1 MKRLASCTCLA
12 FALAGVATAAGEG
25 QPLKPSEIT
34 EAVIDEALAPP
45 PAAPEAAASG
55 PRSRGFKA
63 SVQKPKPAS
72 AAMLITF
79 VTNSAELTAESKAAL
94 DVVARALRGGRLL
107 DRSFVVEGHAD
118 PRGDAELNLELSRA
132 RAESVVAYLVMEHGI
147 ERPRLQPVGKGSTEP
162 LNKAQ
167 PEAPENRRVTFI
179 TR

>member
-1 MKRLASCTCLA
+1 MRRLALYACLA
-12 FALAGVATAAGEG
+12 IAQAGAAMAAGEG

-34 EAVIDEALAPP
+34 EAALAEALAPQ
-45 PAAPEAAASG
+45 PALPEASASG
-55 PRSRGFKA
+55 PRSRGFKP
-63 SVQKPKPAS
+63 SVQKPKAS

-79 VTNSAELTAESKAAL
+79 VTNSAELTAESKSAL

-132 RAESVVAYLVMEHGI
+132 RAQSVVNYLVMEHGI
-147 ERPRLQPVGKGSTEP
+147 DRQRLEPLGKGSTEP

-167 PEAPENRRVTFI
+167 PDVPENRRVTFV